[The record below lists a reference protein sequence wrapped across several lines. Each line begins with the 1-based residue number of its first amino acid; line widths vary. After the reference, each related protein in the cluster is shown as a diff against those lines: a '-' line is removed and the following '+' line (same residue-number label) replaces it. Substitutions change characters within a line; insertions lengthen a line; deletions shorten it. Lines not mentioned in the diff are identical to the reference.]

1 MHDSLLK
8 LKKNEESLLDPKQSC
23 IKATQLYFALN
34 MAKTLACIVF
44 ANSGCGKFQPINAP
58 NASQNNVSNMSILP
72 VFMLC
77 LYLSLNKFLRR
88 LLIC

>member
-1 MHDSLLK
+1 
-8 LKKNEESLLDPKQSC
+8 
-23 IKATQLYFALN
+23 
-34 MAKTLACIVF
+34 
-44 ANSGCGKFQPINAP
+44 
-58 NASQNNVSNMSILP
+58 MSILP